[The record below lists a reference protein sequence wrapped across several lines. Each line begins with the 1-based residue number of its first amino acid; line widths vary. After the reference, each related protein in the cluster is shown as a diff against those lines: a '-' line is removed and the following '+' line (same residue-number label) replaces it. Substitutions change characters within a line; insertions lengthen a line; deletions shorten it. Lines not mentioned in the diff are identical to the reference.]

1 MMNESE
7 KWTSSIKVTEQE
19 VTEGLLE
26 MEEEY
31 TPHYDTESTLRAKQ
45 IAEKSSSNNLIC
57 YAGKY

>member
-1 MMNESE
+1 MMNEGE

-31 TPHYDTESTLRAKQ
+31 IPHYDIESTLRAKQ
-45 IAEKSSSNNLIC
+45 LEKKYSSNNL
-57 YAGKY
+57 